1 MEVQNKIGIY
11 NQKLKQIVERNTP
24 GDGIFQTAVPSL
36 FFVRKKQINQTDKCF
51 VKPHVSVV
59 LQGHKISILGNQ
71 EYHLEKNKCIVSG
84 VDAKSSSNFLV
95 KEPYEEFLSLFFYL
109 DREMLSELILE
120 MEKHNIP
127 YAPSKFGFSVGDV
140 DVEILECLYRLAEL
154 VDKPGQ
160 ISLRAPMILRE
171 LHYLVLIGK
180 QGGVLYGLYA
190 QGSDKNNVMQAI
202 SFLKENVAEPLIV
215 EELAKKVHMSVSSL
229 YRHFK
234 DVTGSSPLQ
243 YQKQLRLYEAQRL
256 MFMEN
261 EKASVAALRVGY
273 ESVTQF
279 NREYKRM
286 FGEPPHRDMTKRKNS
301 FWG

>member
-1 MEVQNKIGIY
+1 M
-11 NQKLKQIVERNTP
+11 P
-24 GDGIFQTAVPSL
+24 VP
-36 FFVRKKQINQTDKCF
+36 
-51 VKPHVSVV
+51 
-59 LQGHKISILGNQ
+59 
-71 EYHLEKNKCIVSG
+71 
-84 VDAKSSSNFLV
+84 
-95 KEPYEEFLSLFFYL
+95 
-109 DREMLSELILE
+109 
-120 MEKHNIP
+120 
-127 YAPSKFGFSVGDV
+127 
-140 DVEILECLYRLAEL
+140 AEL
-154 VDKPGQ
+154 VDKPDQ

-215 EELAKKVHMSVSSL
+215 EDLAKKVHMSVSSL